1 MATISGKNGKVLIG
15 GTPLAEITD
24 WTFHATSVNHAYASS
39 STGGYR
45 RRVAGVKDGAGSIGF
60 KLDPAS
66 PITDDFDEGSSV
78 TLLLYLDATHYYTV
92 PALIDAIQ
100 LAVDISSGDVLGGTA
115 TFSANGQWTKPNYG
129 S

>member
-1 MATISGKNGKVLIG
+1 MATISGKNGRVMIG
-15 GTPLAEITD
+15 ATQLAEITD
-24 WTFHATSVNHAYASS
+24 WTFQTSSVNHAYASS

-45 RRVAGVKDGAGSIGF
+45 KRVPGVKDGAGNIGF

-66 PITDDFDEGSSV
+66 PITNNLDEGSSV
-78 TLLLYLDATHYYTV
+78 TLLLYLDAAQFYTV
-92 PALIDAIQ
+92 PAVIDAIH

-115 TFSANGQWTKPNYG
+115 TFSANGAWTKPTY

>member
-15 GTPLAEITD
+15 STALAEITD
-24 WTFHATSVNHAYASS
+24 WTFHTTSVNHAYASS

-45 RRVAGVKDGAGSIGF
+45 QRVAGVKDGGGSIGF
-60 KLDPAS
+60 KLDPAD

-78 TLLLYLDATHYYTV
+78 TLLLYIDATHFYSV
-92 PALIDAIQ
+92 PAVMDSIQ

-115 TFSANGQWTKPNYG
+115 MFSANGPWTKPSYG

>member
-15 GTPLAEITD
+15 TTALAEITD
-24 WTFHATSVNHAYASS
+24 WTFHTTSVNHAYASS

-45 RRVAGVKDGAGSIGF
+45 QRVAGVKDGSGSIGF
-60 KLDPAS
+60 KLDPAD

-78 TLLLYLDATHYYTV
+78 TLLLYIDATHFYSV
-92 PALIDAIQ
+92 PAVVDSIQ

-115 TFSANGQWTKPNYG
+115 VFSANGAWTKPDY